1 MRRERGSQ
9 SVWPRAYIIWAWVP
23 RQELFSSGTSQREGN
38 SQRTTTEKTISPL
51 FSPEF
56 LPKEYIKVCFNEAHP
71 KTKSNT
77 WMRLGLQTPVLGNH
91 ATLPRNPF
99 HPQLLNREHR
109 AFLGV
114 FSGSI
119 RASDM
124 MMDTGHGIHESF
136 LHCFPPCLHLQI
148 FGFTCDMYPLWYPT
162 LNRKGAK
169 SGPVEKPPNS
179 LI

>member
-1 MRRERGSQ
+1 MRRKRGSQ
-9 SVWPRAYIIWAWVP
+9 SVWTRAYIIWAWMP

-56 LPKEYIKVCFNEAHP
+56 LQKEYIKVCFNEAHP
-71 KTKSNT
+71 ETQSDT
-77 WMRLGLQTPVLGNH
+77 WMRLGLQTPVVGNH

-109 AFLGV
+109 TFLGV

-119 RASDM
+119 CASDM
-124 MMDTGHGIHESF
+124 VMDTGHGIHESF
-136 LHCFPPCLHLQI
+136 LHGFPPCLHLQI
-148 FGFTCDMYPLWYPT
+148 FGSTCDMYPL
-162 LNRKGAK
+162 
-169 SGPVEKPPNS
+169 VPNPQQERS
-179 LI
+179 EMRTS